1 VKDVVPVV
9 IGSALGAAVVS
20 IALYVW
26 LVRNWLR
33 P

>member
-9 IGSALGAAVVS
+9 IGSALGAAAAA

-26 LVRNWLR
+26 LARNWPR